1 MLVTS
6 ERERDRKTGMPPTV
20 VFVTG
25 LAAGTRDVE
34 LVLDFLNTIDLE
46 AGTDVLDDEESWR
59 RWAASRR
66 LDAGGTS
73 AQMSARQARVTR
85 TALRR
90 AVGDPDIV
98 PMARGPAGPGDMD
111 FVDAGFVDAVVRVRL
126 DQGTPTLTAVDPV
139 GAVLAAAARL
149 AVLGDW
155 DRVKICPADDC
166 RWAFFDRS
174 RNRSRTWCSMRVCGN
189 REKARAWRERSRATV
204 PG

>member
-1 MLVTS
+1 
-6 ERERDRKTGMPPTV
+6 MPPTV

-25 LAAGTRDVE
+25 LAAGARDVE

-46 AGTDVLDDEESWR
+46 AGTDVLDDEVNWR
-59 RWAASRR
+59 RWAVSRH
-66 LDAGGTS
+66 LDVGGIS
-73 AQMSARQARVTR
+73 ARTGTRQARTTR
-85 TALRR
+85 TALRM
-90 AVGDPDIV
+90 AVGDPDLV
-98 PMARGPAGPGDMD
+98 PIADGTP
-111 FVDAGFVDAVVRVRL
+111 VDATAVDAIVRVRL
-126 DQGTPTLTAVDPV
+126 DQGTPILAAVDPV

-155 DRVKICPADDC
+155 DRFKICPADDC

-204 PG
+204 VG